1 MKLNNSNPQLPEE
14 SSKSDAEKKE
24 NNGKIGKFQPKNRL
38 ENDYNNIPKCTSIT
52 GISPDD
58 IKY

>member
-24 NNGKIGKFQPKNRL
+24 NNGKIGKF
-38 ENDYNNIPKCTSIT
+38 
-52 GISPDD
+52 
-58 IKY
+58 